1 MWTQVTNGN
10 KMERAG
16 GGGVSPTP
24 PCREEKSQKV
34 AKVKWGILEFSMA

>member
-24 PCREEKSQKV
+24 PCREEKKSESSQSEM
-34 AKVKWGILEFSMA
+34 GNFRI